1 MPNRLLDA
9 PSPYLQQHS
18 QNPVDWYPWSS
29 QALERARKEDR
40 PIFLSIGYSSCHW
53 CHVMERES
61 FSDSKVADFLNQHFV
76 SIKVDREERPD
87 LDHLYMTAVQAMSGS
102 GGWPLN
108 VFLTPDLKPF
118 FGGTYFPPDHRYNRL
133 PFLEI
138 LRRVI
143 DVYRSQPDEVRRNA
157 DQLMALM
164 IQNSRYFEGR
174 KDLDRSL
181 PQRVFE
187 NVMRTLD
194 EKHGGVG
201 HAPKFFHTDAL
212 RLMLR
217 VGVDQKDQGLISQ
230 VVDSLHK
237 IAKGGVYDQMG
248 GGFHRYSTD
257 AEWKIPH
264 FEKMLYDN
272 ALLLRLYTEVWQV
285 SRDSYCAEIVGE
297 IADWVAR
304 EMTDAGG
311 GFYSAI
317 DADSEH
323 EEGKFYL
330 WGFDELQSLVSQDLW
345 PQMIDEFKL
354 SRAGHYEGRNVF
366 HFDRIPDAVV
376 RSRLKQELKRLRAVR
391 DQREWPLIDRKVL
404 VSWNALMITAL
415 CRAGSVF
422 EKPEWIQMAERAA
435 DFVLEKMSQGKT
447 LYHCRF
453 EDHRSQESFL
463 EDHAYFCEALLDLFE
478 VTGREKYLA
487 SAQSFAHGMNEKFLD
502 ERDGGFWSSSVDQRD
517 LLMRSKEIF
526 DGATPSPYHVALSV
540 LFRLTHWT
548 GDAAWAQIG
557 EKAARAIL
565 GNALEAPGGFQRLA
579 LVLDDWMNGSKIVI
593 AVNPTEHERK
603 KLKQSFLPRVS
614 VIELFAPVESVPALS
629 GKYAEG
635 QSRFWVCEL
644 GQCSVPSARLSDLQN
659 IPIDEL

>member
-1 MPNRLLDA
+1 
-9 PSPYLQQHS
+9 
-18 QNPVDWYPWSS
+18 
-29 QALERARKEDR
+29 
-40 PIFLSIGYSSCHW
+40 
-53 CHVMERES
+53 
-61 FSDSKVADFLNQHFV
+61 
-76 SIKVDREERPD
+76 
-87 LDHLYMTAVQAMSGS
+87 
-102 GGWPLN
+102 
-108 VFLTPDLKPF
+108 
-118 FGGTYFPPDHRYNRL
+118 
-133 PFLEI
+133 
-138 LRRVI
+138 
-143 DVYRSQPDEVRRNA
+143 
-157 DQLMALM
+157 
-164 IQNSRYFEGR
+164 
-174 KDLDRSL
+174 
-181 PQRVFE
+181 
-187 NVMRTLD
+187 
-194 EKHGGVG
+194 
-201 HAPKFFHTDAL
+201 
-212 RLMLR
+212 
-217 VGVDQKDQGLISQ
+217 
-230 VVDSLHK
+230 
-237 IAKGGVYDQMG
+237 
-248 GGFHRYSTD
+248 
-257 AEWKIPH
+257 
-264 FEKMLYDN
+264 
-272 ALLLRLYTEVWQV
+272 
-285 SRDSYCAEIVGE
+285 
-297 IADWVAR
+297 
-304 EMTDAGG
+304 
-311 GFYSAI
+311 
-317 DADSEH
+317 
-323 EEGKFYL
+323 
-330 WGFDELQSLVSQDLW
+330 
-345 PQMIDEFKL
+345 
-354 SRAGHYEGRNVF
+354 
-366 HFDRIPDAVV
+366 
-376 RSRLKQELKRLRAVR
+376 
-391 DQREWPLIDRKVL
+391 
-404 VSWNALMITAL
+404 MITAL